1 MHYAGPLVPAETN
14 GQILLKNLLGE
25 QLINMCL
32 PNFLEAARRGNKRK
46 VQSDLLALYLHRRLG
61 KPLVLKDMF
70 TGADYPVDK
79 KTGLPFSAG
88 PDKLPNTDDDIRL
101 LQ

>member
-1 MHYAGPLVPAETN
+1 V
-14 GQILLKNLLGE
+14 
-25 QLINMCL
+25 
-32 PNFLEAARRGNKRK
+32 
-46 VQSDLLALYLHRRLG
+46 
-61 KPLVLKDMF
+61 VLKDMF
-70 TGADYPVDK
+70 TGADYPVDE

>member
-1 MHYAGPLVPAETN
+1 
-14 GQILLKNLLGE
+14 
-25 QLINMCL
+25 MCGL
-32 PNFLEAARRGNKRK
+32 CDCWWLWIPPHQYYSGD
-46 VQSDLLALYLHRRLG
+46 VQSVSV
-61 KPLVLKDMF
+61 VLKDMF
-70 TGADYPVDK
+70 TGADYPVDE